1 MKYYP
6 DFYNDV
12 FGPVMQP
19 GSSSHMAGPVRL
31 GLLARALL
39 GGTPADVRF
48 VMDKD
53 GSFAGTF
60 GIMNEDNA
68 MLAGVMGFGPE
79 DERISRVHE
88 LAGDQGLNIAYQF
101 DTLTETSHLNAI
113 RFCLH
118 TADGKAAELTGI
130 STGGGMVQVI
140 RVNGFP
146 VDFIGD
152 TYVLL
157 IFSVI
162 DENIK
167 KAISHS
173 TDGFVESGE
182 AVSVSGT
189 LHYFKFSERPDINA
203 VRSRLPDDGQAEL
216 LEPVL
221 PVVTRRDRKPQ
232 LFRSVR
238 EWIDISKELG
248 IGIAE
253 TAIRY
258 EMDSSLWPRARVIA
272 RMRSVKDILLK
283 EIRAFYDNPN
293 AERSP
298 FGRYDG
304 DIWLDYENNRSPICG
319 PVFSRIVERVMGVNA
334 KTPGTLIVPGPM
346 GTGGGY
352 LFSALYTVKE
362 ARGLDDDSLLRGLF
376 VAAGIGAIAYT
387 HTNPTGEV
395 VGCAGECGVCCA
407 MTATAI
413 TEMCGAGDRID
424 TAASL
429 ALQAFIGLPCDPVP
443 GGFDAPCFSR
453 IIAAPSMAVIY
464 ADLAMAGVDAIIPY
478 DEMLAA
484 VDTLGH
490 KMPPELLC
498 TSKGGCCAT
507 PTAKKCESKF
517 KEWMGVKNPNH

>member
-1 MKYYP
+1 
-6 DFYNDV
+6 
-12 FGPVMQP
+12 
-19 GSSSHMAGPVRL
+19 MAGPVRL

-39 GGTPADVRF
+39 GDSPADACF

-60 GIMNEDNA
+60 GIMNEDKA

-88 LAGDQGLNIAYQF
+88 LAREQGLKFTYQSG
-101 DTLTETSHLNAI
+101 TLTETKHLNAI
-113 RFCLH
+113 RFILRA
-118 TADGKAAELTGI
+118 ADGRVAELTGV
-130 STGGGMVQVI
+130 STGGGMIQVI

-152 TYVLL
+152 TYVILV
-157 IFSVI
+157 FSKI
-162 DENIK
+162 GTDPP
-167 KAISHS
+167 KAIPLNM
-173 TDGFVESGE
+173 DGFVESGE
-182 AVSVSGT
+182 VIGKDRT
-189 LHYFKFSERPDINA
+189 LHFSKFSERLDMEAI
-203 VRSRLPDDGQAEL
+203 RSIQPDDVQAEL

-221 PVVTRRDRKPQ
+221 PVVMRHNRKPQ

-238 EWIDISKELG
+238 EWVEISKELG
-248 IGIAE
+248 IGVAE

-258 EMDSSLWPRARVIA
+258 EMDSSLLSRDQVIA

-283 EIRAFYDNPN
+283 EIRAFYDHPE

-304 DIWLDYENNRSPICG
+304 DVWLEYEKKVAPLCG
-319 PVFSRIVERVMGVNA
+319 PMFSQIIKRVMGVNA
-334 KTPGTLIVPGPM
+334 KTPGVLIVPGPM

-362 ARGLDDDSLLRGLF
+362 ARELDDDSLLRGLF

-407 MTATAI
+407 MTAAAI

-443 GGFDAPCFSR
+443 GGFDVPCFSR

-478 DEMLAA
+478 DEMLSA
-484 VDTLGH
+484 VDTLGR

-498 TSKGGCCAT
+498 TSKGGCCVT
-507 PTAKKCESKF
+507 PTARKCEARF
-517 KEWMGVKNPNH
+517 KEWMSVKNRP